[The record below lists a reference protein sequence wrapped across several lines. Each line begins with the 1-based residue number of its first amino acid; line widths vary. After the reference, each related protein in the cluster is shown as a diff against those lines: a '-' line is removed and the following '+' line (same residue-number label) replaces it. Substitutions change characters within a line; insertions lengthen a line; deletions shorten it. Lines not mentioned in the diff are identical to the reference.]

1 MHPHQHSVENAPLA
15 FWRSKTGVV
24 LIMLVAIGAFYLVRE
39 HFSHLSPYLTYL
51 PYLILL
57 ACPLMHIFGHGHGGH
72 GQHVDPAETNK
83 DEKGK

>member
-1 MHPHQHSVENAPLA
+1 MNPHQYSVENAPLP

-51 PYLILL
+51 PYLILF
-57 ACPLMHIFGHGHGGH
+57 ACPLMHIFGHGGH
-72 GQHVDPAETNK
+72 GQHVDPSETNK